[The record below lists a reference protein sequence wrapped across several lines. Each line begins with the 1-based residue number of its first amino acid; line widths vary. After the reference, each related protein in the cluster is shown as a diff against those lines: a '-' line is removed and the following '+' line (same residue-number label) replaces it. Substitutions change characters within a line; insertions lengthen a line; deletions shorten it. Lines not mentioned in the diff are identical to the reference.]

1 MSSLPLNLLFWTVL
15 STTLVGGCRI
25 EDRFIFHPDHVT
37 DRDPSHIGLTFE
49 NVFFTTQDGIRL
61 HGWFIPH
68 EDARATLVWFHGNA
82 GNISDRLL
90 NIKLLHD
97 RINTNI
103 FIFDYR
109 GYGRSEGSVSEKGTY
124 LDGEAAIAYLLGRDD
139 AATRKLILFGRSLG
153 AAVAA
158 EMATRFTT
166 LGLILESPFVSI
178 REMAREIFPSLPIS
192 WLLRTRYDT
201 LEKVR
206 LVKTPILVLHGDRD
220 ATVPFAH
227 GKRVFEVAS
236 QPKRF
241 HRIVGASHNDTF
253 VVGGEEY
260 YEILREFFESTFA
273 ANERLSCRLS
283 AARYS
288 GVETGEVNHY
298 AHSIADHEQA
308 GETTFRVM
316 MLGPWSK
323 PAGKHF

>member
-1 MSSLPLNLLFWTVL
+1 MSSLRLNLLFVTIL

-37 DRDPSHIGLTFE
+37 DRDPNHIGLTFE

-68 EDARATLVWFHGNA
+68 QEARATLVWFHGNA

-97 RINTNI
+97 RIKINI

-109 GYGRSEGSVSEKGTY
+109 GYGRSEGTASEKGTY
-124 LDGEAAIAYLLGRDD
+124 LDGEAAIEHLLGRDD
-139 AATRKLILFGRSLG
+139 AAARRLILFGRSLG

-158 EMATRFTT
+158 EMAIRFIS

-178 REMAREIFPSLPIS
+178 REMARAIFPSLPIGY
-192 WLLRTRYDT
+192 LLRTQYDT

-206 LVKTPILVLHGDRD
+206 LVKTPIMILHGDHD
-220 ATVPFAH
+220 ATVPFAQ
-227 GKRVFEVAS
+227 GKRVFEVAAH
-236 QPKRF
+236 PKRF

-253 VVGGEEY
+253 LVGGEKY
-260 YEILREFFESTFA
+260 YEALREFIESVLG
-273 ANERLSCRLS
+273 ANEDIDPSPQRQSALTIREKRNESLRRFRNRL
-283 AARYS
+283 
-288 GVETGEVNHY
+288 
-298 AHSIADHEQA
+298 
-308 GETTFRVM
+308 
-316 MLGPWSK
+316 
-323 PAGKHF
+323 